1 MTTYAVIKN
10 DLVVN
15 KIIAESKEIAE
26 AVTGLSCVE
35 TENPEL
41 VEIDSSY
48 LNGQFVGKSPY
59 PSWTYDSQLEEW
71 VAPVL
76 KPVNENFYI
85 WSEED
90 LNWEIY
96 TE

>member
-15 KIIAESKEIAE
+15 KIIAESKEMAE
-26 AVTGLSCVE
+26 TITGLSCVE
-35 TENPEL
+35 IGNSQV

-48 LNGQFVGKSPY
+48 LDNQFIGKAPY
-59 PSWTYDSQLEEW
+59 PSWTYNSQLEEW
-71 VAPVL
+71 VAPEA
-76 KPVNENFYI
+76 KPEDENFYI

-90 LNWEIY
+90 LNWRIY